1 MEVKEEQMTQV
12 EGAAAGKPG
21 KEKKPLNVK
30 KEILS
35 WILTIAVAV
44 AAALLIR
51 TFLFEPIRVDGESM
65 CDTLQDGEIML
76 VTKPE
81 YLFVDPQRGDV
92 VICKYP
98 GRTENFV
105 KRVMGI
111 PGDVIEIRSN
121 VVYRNGEALDEP
133 YLTPERND
141 NGFSMAPFTLGED
154 EYFVMG
160 DNRDNSHDSRN
171 YYDYFTPAALTRDM
185 IIGHVRCVVFPFS
198 DIRTIEYAVPDG
210 GERPE
215 PERPPICR
223 KIMLL
228 TNLFQGREGCTV
240 LLLSQGTLTA
250 SPVAVPAIDRTGK
263 ILCDGGFRFQRS

>member
-12 EGAAAGKPG
+12 EGAATGKPG
-21 KEKKPLNVK
+21 KEKKPVNVK

-65 CDTLQDGEIML
+65 CDTLQNGEIML

-81 YLFVDPQRGDV
+81 YLTGDPQRGDV

-171 YYDYFTPAALTRDM
+171 YYGAGRPAAISRKDIVGKVRFVMWPL
-185 IIGHVRCVVFPFS
+185 GHARGV
-198 DIRTIEYAVPDG
+198 E
-210 GERPE
+210 
-215 PERPPICR
+215 
-223 KIMLL
+223 
-228 TNLFQGREGCTV
+228 
-240 LLLSQGTLTA
+240 
-250 SPVAVPAIDRTGK
+250 
-263 ILCDGGFRFQRS
+263 

>member
-12 EGAAAGKPG
+12 EGAATGKPG

-65 CDTLQDGEIML
+65 CDTLQNGEIML

-81 YLFVDPQRGDV
+81 YLTGDPQRGDV

-105 KRVMGI
+105 KRVIGI
-111 PGDVIEIRSN
+111 PGDTVEVIRN
-121 VVYRNGEALDEP
+121 TVYINGEAIDEP

-141 NGFSMAPFTLGED
+141 NGFSMAPFELADD

-160 DNRDNSHDSRN
+160 DNRDTSHDSRN
-171 YYDYFTPAALTRDM
+171 MVDSHTPEALTRDM
-185 IIGHVRCVVFPFS
+185 IVGHVRWVLFPFDS
-198 DIRTIEYAVPDG
+198 IR
-210 GERPE
+210 
-215 PERPPICR
+215 
-223 KIMLL
+223 
-228 TNLFQGREGCTV
+228 
-240 LLLSQGTLTA
+240 
-250 SPVAVPAIDRTGK
+250 AI
-263 ILCDGGFRFQRS
+263 Q

>member
-1 MEVKEEQMTQV
+1 MQVQDEQAREATDLNV
-12 EGAAAGKPG
+12 VSETPKK
-21 KEKKPLNVK
+21 KEKKPTNVK

-35 WILTIAVAV
+35 WVLTLGAAVV
-44 AAALLIR
+44 IALLIR

-65 CDTLQDGEIML
+65 CDTLQNNEIMF

-81 YLFVDPQRGDV
+81 YLFGDPERGDV

-111 PGDVIEIRSN
+111 PGDVIEVRNN
-121 VVYRNGEALDEP
+121 VVYRNGEAVEEP

-141 NGFSMAPFTLGED
+141 NGFSMEAFTLGGD

-171 YYDYFTPAALTRDM
+171 YYGYGSPAALTRDM
-185 IIGHVRCVVFPFS
+185 IIGHVRFVLFPFNV
-198 DIRTIEYAVPDG
+198 IRGVE
-210 GERPE
+210 
-215 PERPPICR
+215 
-223 KIMLL
+223 
-228 TNLFQGREGCTV
+228 
-240 LLLSQGTLTA
+240 
-250 SPVAVPAIDRTGK
+250 
-263 ILCDGGFRFQRS
+263 

>member
-12 EGAAAGKPG
+12 EGAATGKPG

-81 YLFVDPQRGDV
+81 YLFGDPQRGDV
-92 VICKYP
+92 VICKYT

-198 DIRTIEYAVPDG
+198 DIRTIE
-210 GERPE
+210 
-215 PERPPICR
+215 
-223 KIMLL
+223 
-228 TNLFQGREGCTV
+228 
-240 LLLSQGTLTA
+240 
-250 SPVAVPAIDRTGK
+250 
-263 ILCDGGFRFQRS
+263 